1 MAKAFF
7 VRRNGEI
14 MRTVQDIAQNV
25 ATQDNA
31 ITELPIFIVQQR
43 RRTYG
48 ISAEYTDDFVWMSEG
63 DEPREADAETAA
75 KLDELQKTSDYF
87 DEIILGE
94 DGEETTWTRVGY
106 RDHWEFVTAC
116 FTRVGCEEYIRING
130 HNLTDPRIYVE
141 SGYRNAEWKTMRE
154 FLLARAEPP
163 TECRMHAKAMV
174 AIADWIEFKF
184 GKKDQDELVFSFMNI
199 LTELFRKAPK

>member
-1 MAKAFF
+1 
-7 VRRNGEI
+7 
-14 MRTVQDIAQNV
+14 MRTIEQIAQDV

-48 ISAEYTDDFVWMSEG
+48 IDDRYTDEFVWMSEG
-63 DEPREADAETAA
+63 DDPHKADSETAA
-75 KLDELQKTSDYF
+75 KLDELRKTYSDYD

-116 FTRVGCEEYIRING
+116 FTRVGCEDYLRVNG

-141 SGYRNAEWKTMRE
+141 SGYRNAEWETMRKH
-154 FLLARAEPP
+154 LLG
-163 TECRMHAKAMV
+163 MV
-174 AIADWIEFKF
+174 K
-184 GKKDQDELVFSFMNI
+184 
-199 LTELFRKAPK
+199 P